1 MLRKRKGPQDI
12 HMQLSD
18 TAAPSQPGSPC
29 DSSTSGDREK
39 FLLKEISLKVET
51 SKGLNS
57 ESSKSLVH
65 VVELRGAGVDKS
77 GTSGDQRL

>member
-1 MLRKRKGPQDI
+1 
-12 HMQLSD
+12 MQLSD

-57 ESSKSLVH
+57 IQQEPCAR
-65 VVELRGAGVDKS
+65 RGAERS
-77 GTSGDQRL
+77 RC